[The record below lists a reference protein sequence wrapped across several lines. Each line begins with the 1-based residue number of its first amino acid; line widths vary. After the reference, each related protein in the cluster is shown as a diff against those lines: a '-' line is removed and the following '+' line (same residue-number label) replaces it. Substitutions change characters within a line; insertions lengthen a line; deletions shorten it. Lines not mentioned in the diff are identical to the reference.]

1 VLLDV
6 VAPPVALLVVTTFGA
21 DVGVLILGVVE
32 LPGVRLVVFEI
43 RFY

>member
-6 VAPPVALLVVTTFGA
+6 VAPLVALLVTSFGA

-32 LPGVRLVVFEI
+32 LPGVRLVVSEI